1 MDTGSFARYLGRM
14 DRAELAE
21 VLRVR
26 PEVRMAPVPDGP
38 EALAVRL
45 SERGSLAAVRLV
57 SRDAV
62 AVGQAAAGLGSGAT
76 VDAVAA
82 LTGGERE
89 AVRSAL
95 GELRRVGVAWPAGEV
110 VCLVPPVLERWKRA
124 KGRSEVTGPPAVGL
138 GRRGS
143 DGELRSSVQHLLRAA
158 YALLDTSR
166 PIVGLAR
173 GGVGVKE
180 RQRLG
185 AALGLGDDFLLL
197 VLDLL
202 FAAGLLVQV
211 GTTFRVTAR
220 YERWREATP
229 ARQWAELAWAWFW
242 LSHSPTAR
250 RSAAVSKAE
259 SSDCRAA
266 RWAVLR
272 AGRGGLSVEGV
283 AAAAYWFCPAVHE
296 YAVGVVRE
304 AEMVGVV
311 AGDALSVCGD
321 ALLSA
326 GNAGALAASVAEVVV
341 AMPCEVEVLDD
352 LKAVVFGQLTVEAA
366 RVLEA
371 CAVSLG
377 EDGARVWKFTT
388 ASVRAAFAQ
397 GWTGESL
404 LAALNELTQHNVP
417 WALRALLG
425 ERGRGQVRVREVGC
439 CVVAEAEVIAEVV
452 RLPGFVELA
461 PTVAGSATASSK
473 VVAQLRA
480 EGFAVVED
488 PSSGSVVVRR
498 TRKARAVTPVEEAE
512 PVAVEPV
519 AVDLPDLD
527 ADEPST
533 AQIVR
538 GRNPTLSKK
547 AVALL
552 AGAIDEQ
559 SDVRIDYVDGKGEAS
574 RRTITPIRWD
584 GPFLLA
590 WCHMRE
596 ADRQFRVERIKSV
609 SPV

>member
-1 MDTGSFARYLGRM
+1 M

-26 PEVRMAPVPDGP
+26 PEVRVAPVPGGS

-45 SERGSLAAVRLV
+45 SDRGSLAAVRLV
-57 SRDAV
+57 SRDAM
-62 AVGQAAAGLGSGAT
+62 AAGQAAAGLGLGAT

-82 LTGGERE
+82 LTGGNRE

-95 GELRRVGVAWPAGEV
+95 GELRRVGVAWPDGEV
-110 VCLVPPVLERWKRA
+110 VCLVPPVLQRWKQA
-124 KGRSEVTGPPAVGL
+124 KGRLEVTGPPAVEL

-143 DGELRSSVQHLLRAA
+143 AGELRSSVQHLLRAA

-166 PIVGLAR
+166 PIVGLRR
-173 GGVGVKE
+173 GGVGAKE
-180 RQRLG
+180 RQWLG
-185 AALGLGDDFLLL
+185 AALGLGDDNLLL

-211 GTTFRVTAR
+211 GVAFEVTAR
-220 YERWREATP
+220 YELWREATP
-229 ARQWAELAWAWFW
+229 ARQWAELVWAWFW

-250 RSAAVSKAE
+250 RSAAVSKVE
-259 SSDCRAA
+259 SSHSRAA

-283 AAAAYWFCPAVHE
+283 VVAAYWFCPAVHQ
-296 YAVGVVRE
+296 YVGGVVRE

-311 AGDALSVCGD
+311 VGDALSVCGE

-326 GNAGALAASVAEVVV
+326 ENPEALAASVAEVVV
-341 AMPCEVEVLDD
+341 PMQCQVEVLDD

-371 CAVSLG
+371 CAESMV
-377 EDGARVWKFTT
+377 EDGARVWQFTM

-404 LAALNELTQHNVP
+404 RAALDELTQQKVP
-417 WALRALLG
+417 WALQALLG
-425 ERGRGQVRVREVGC
+425 ERGRGQVRVLEVGC
-439 CVVAEAEVIAEVV
+439 CVVAEAKVIAEVL

-461 PTVAGSATASSK
+461 PTVAGSAMASSEL
-473 VVAQLRA
+473 VARLQA

-488 PSSGSVVVRR
+488 PLSGGVVVRR
-498 TRKARAVTPVEEAE
+498 LRKARAVTPVEE
-512 PVAVEPV
+512 VEPV

-538 GRNPTLSKK
+538 GRNRTLSKK
-547 AVALL
+547 EVALL

-559 SDVRIDYVDGKGEAS
+559 SDVRVDYVDGKGASS

-596 ADRQFRVERIKSV
+596 ADRQFRVERIRSV
-609 SPV
+609 SPARP

>member
-1 MDTGSFARYLGRM
+1 MDTSSFARYLGRM

-21 VLRVR
+21 MLRVR
-26 PEVRMAPVPDGP
+26 PEVRMAPAPAGP

-45 SERGSLAAVRLV
+45 SDRGSLAAVRLV

-62 AVGQAAAGLGSGAT
+62 AAGQAAAGLGSGAT

-82 LTGGERE
+82 LTGGNRE

-95 GELRRVGVAWPAGEV
+95 SELRRVGVAWPDGEV
-110 VCLVPPVLERWKRA
+110 VCLVPPVLERWKQA
-124 KGRSEVTGPPAVGL
+124 KGRLEVTGPPTVEP
-138 GRRGS
+138 GRCGT

-166 PIVGLAR
+166 PIVGLQR

-185 AALGLGDDFLLL
+185 AALGLGDDYLLL

-202 FAAGLLVQV
+202 FAAGLLVQA
-211 GTTFRVTAR
+211 GTALLVTAR

-229 ARQWAELAWAWFW
+229 ARQWVELAWAWLW
-242 LSHSPTAR
+242 LPHSPTAR
-250 RSAAVSKAE
+250 RNTAVSKVE
-259 SSDCRAA
+259 SSHSRAA

-272 AGRGGLSVEGV
+272 AGRSGLSVEGV
-283 AAAAYWFCPAVHE
+283 AAAAYWFCPAVHQ
-296 YAVGVVRE
+296 YALEVVRE

-311 AGDALSVCGD
+311 TGDALSVCGE
-321 ALLSA
+321 ALLSTE
-326 GNAGALAASVAEVVV
+326 NAEALAASVAEVVV
-341 AMPCEVEVLDD
+341 PMQCEVEVLDD
-352 LKAVVFGQLTVEAA
+352 LKAVVFGQLTVEAT

-371 CAVSLG
+371 SAESLV
-377 EDGARVWKFTT
+377 EDGARVWQFTT
-388 ASVRAAFAQ
+388 ASVRTAFAQ

-404 LAALNELTQHNVP
+404 LASLNELTRHNVP
-417 WALRALLG
+417 QALRVLLG
-425 ERGRGQVRVREVGC
+425 EPGRGQVRVREVGC

-461 PTVAGSATASSK
+461 PTVAGSSMASSEL
-473 VVAQLRA
+473 VAQLRA
-480 EGFAVVED
+480 EGFAVVEN

-498 TRKARAVTPVEEAE
+498 PRKARAADPVE
-512 PVAVEPV
+512 VAEPV

-527 ADEPST
+527 ADESPT

-538 GRNPTLSKK
+538 RWNRKLSKK

-559 SDVRIDYVDGKGEAS
+559 SDVRIDYVDRNGKS
-574 RRTITPIRWD
+574 SSRTITPTGWD
-584 GPFLLA
+584 EQFLLA

-596 ADRQFRVERIKSV
+596 AERQFMVKRIKSV
-609 SPV
+609 SPVRP

>member
-1 MDTGSFARYLGRM
+1 MDAGSFARYLGRM
-14 DRAELAE
+14 DRVELAE

-26 PEVRMAPVPDGP
+26 PEVRVAPVPDGP

-45 SERGSLAAVRLV
+45 SDRGSLAAVRLV

-62 AVGQAAAGLGSGAT
+62 AAGQAAAGLGSGAT
-76 VDAVAA
+76 VAAVAA
-82 LTGGERE
+82 LTGGSRE

-95 GELRRVGVAWPAGEV
+95 GELRRVGVAWPDGEV
-110 VCLVPPVLERWKRA
+110 VCLVPPVLQRWKQA
-124 KGRSEVTGPPAVGL
+124 KGRLAVTGRPAVEL
-138 GRRGS
+138 GRCGT
-143 DGELRSSVQHLLRAA
+143 DGEQRSSVQHLLRAA

-166 PIVGLAR
+166 PIVGLRR

-180 RQRLG
+180 RQRWG
-185 AALGLGDDFLLL
+185 AALGLGDDYLLL
-197 VLDLL
+197 VLDVL
-202 FAAGLLVQV
+202 FAAGLLVQS
-211 GTTFRVTAR
+211 GTAFGVTAR

-229 ARQWAELAWAWFW
+229 AQQWAELAWAWFW
-242 LSHSPTAR
+242 LPHSPTAR
-250 RSAAVSKAE
+250 QSAAVSKVE
-259 SSDCRAA
+259 SSRCRAA
-266 RWAVLR
+266 RWAMLR

-283 AAAAYWFCPAVHE
+283 AAAAYWFCPTVHQYVE
-296 YAVGVVRE
+296 GVVRE
-304 AEMVGVV
+304 AVMVGVV
-311 AGDALSVCGD
+311 AGDALSVCGE

-326 GNAGALAASVAEVVV
+326 GNAEALAASVAEVVV
-341 AMPCEVEVLDD
+341 PMQCELQVLDD

-371 CAVSLG
+371 SAESLV
-377 EDGARVWKFTT
+377 EDGARVWQFTT

-404 LAALNELTQHNVP
+404 LASLNELTQHNVP

-425 ERGRGQVRVREVGC
+425 ERGRGQVSVREVGC
-439 CVVAEAEVIAEVV
+439 CVVAEAQVIAEVV

-461 PTVAGSATASSK
+461 PTVAGSVMASTEL
-473 VVAQLRA
+473 VAQLQA

-498 TRKARAVTPVEEAE
+498 APVAAPVDEAE
-512 PVAVEPV
+512 P
-519 AVDLPDLD
+519 VDLPDLD
-527 ADEPST
+527 AAEPST

-538 GRNPTLSKK
+538 GRNRRLSKK

-559 SDVRIDYVDGKGEAS
+559 SDVRIDYVDGKGES
-574 RRTITPIRWD
+574 SSRTITPIGWD

-609 SPV
+609 SPVRP

>member
-1 MDTGSFARYLGRM
+1 
-14 DRAELAE
+14 
-21 VLRVR
+21 
-26 PEVRMAPVPDGP
+26 MAPVPDGP
-38 EALAVRL
+38 EALAERL
-45 SERGSLAAVRLV
+45 SDRGSLAAVRLV

-62 AVGQAAAGLGSGAT
+62 AAGQAAAGLGSGAT
-76 VDAVAA
+76 VAAVAA
-82 LTGGERE
+82 LTGGNRE

-95 GELRRVGVAWPAGEV
+95 GELRRVGVAWPDGNV

-124 KGRSEVTGPPAVGL
+124 KGQLEVTGPPPVEL
-138 GRRGS
+138 GRSGS
-143 DGELRSSVQHLLRAA
+143 DGELRSSVQQLLRTA
-158 YALLDTSR
+158 YALVDTSK
-166 PIVGLAR
+166 PIVGLQR
-173 GGVGVKE
+173 GGVGAKE

-185 AALGLGDDFLLL
+185 AALGVDDDYLLV

-202 FAAGLLVQV
+202 FAAGLLVQT
-211 GTTFRVTAR
+211 GTAFGVTAR

-229 ARQWAELAWAWFW
+229 ARQWAERAWAWFW

-250 RSAAVSKAE
+250 RSAAVSKVE
-259 SSDCRAA
+259 SSRSRAA

-283 AAAAYWFCPAVHE
+283 AAAAYWFCPAVHQ
-296 YAVGVVRE
+296 YVVGVVRE
-304 AEMVGVV
+304 AEIVGVV
-311 AGDALSVCGD
+311 AGDALSVCGE

-341 AMPCEVEVLDD
+341 PMQCEVEVLDD

-371 CAVSLG
+371 SAESLV

-397 GWTGESL
+397 GWTRESL
-404 LAALNELTQHNVP
+404 LASLAELTQQNVP

-425 ERGRGQVRVREVGC
+425 EQGRGQVRVREVAC
-439 CVVAEAEVIAEVV
+439 CVMAEAKVIAEVV

-461 PTVAGSATASSK
+461 PTVAGSAMASSEL
-473 VVAQLRA
+473 VARLQA
-480 EGFAVVED
+480 EGFAVVKD

-498 TRKARAVTPVEEAE
+498 VRKARAVAPVEE
-512 PVAVEPV
+512 VEPV

-527 ADEPST
+527 ADELST

-538 GRNPTLSKK
+538 ARNRALSEK

-552 AGAIDEQ
+552 TGAIDEL
-559 SDVRIDYVDGKGEAS
+559 SDVRIDYVDGKGESS

-596 ADRQFRVERIKSV
+596 AERQFRVERIKSV
-609 SPV
+609 SPT

>member
-26 PEVRMAPVPDGP
+26 PEVRVAPVPARP
-38 EALAVRL
+38 EALAERL
-45 SERGSLAAVRLV
+45 SDRGSLAAVRLV

-62 AVGQAAAGLGSGAT
+62 AAGRAAAGLGSGAT

-82 LTGGERE
+82 LTGGNRE

-95 GELRRVGVAWPAGEV
+95 GELRRVGVAWPDGEV

-124 KGRSEVTGPPAVGL
+124 KGRLEVTGPPAVEL
-138 GRRGS
+138 GRCGS

-166 PIVGLAR
+166 PIVGLR
-173 GGVGVKE
+173 KGGVGVRE

-185 AALGLGDDFLLL
+185 AALGLDDDYLL
-197 VLDLL
+197 VVLELL
-202 FAAGLLVQV
+202 FAAGLWVQV
-211 GTTFRVTAR
+211 GAAFRVTAR
-220 YERWREATP
+220 YERWREAAP

-242 LSHSPTAR
+242 LPHSPTDR
-250 RSAAVSKAE
+250 RRAAVSKVE
-259 SSDCRAA
+259 SSHCRAA

-283 AAAAYWFCPAVHE
+283 AAAADWFCPAVHQ
-296 YAVGVVRE
+296 YVDGVVRE
-304 AEMVGVV
+304 AQMVGVA
-311 AGDALSVCGD
+311 AGDALSVCGE

-326 GNAGALAASVAEVVV
+326 GDAGALAASVAEVVV
-341 AMPCEVEVLDD
+341 PMQCEVAVLDD

-371 CAVSLG
+371 SAESLV
-377 EDGARVWKFTT
+377 EDGARVWQFTT

-397 GWTGESL
+397 GWTRKSL
-404 LAALNELTQHNVP
+404 LASLEELTQQNVP

-425 ERGRGQVRVREVGC
+425 ERGRGRVRVREVGC

-461 PTVAGSATASSK
+461 PTVAASAMASSEL
-473 VVAQLRA
+473 VARLQA

-498 TRKARAVTPVEEAE
+498 PRKPRAVAPVEEMK
-512 PVAVEPV
+512 PV

-527 ADEPST
+527 AGEPST
-533 AQIVR
+533 AQTVR
-538 GRNPTLSKK
+538 RRNRTLPKK

-559 SDVRIDYVDGKGEAS
+559 SDVRIDYVDGKGEPS

-596 ADRQFRVERIKSV
+596 AERQFRVERIKSV
-609 SPV
+609 SSARP